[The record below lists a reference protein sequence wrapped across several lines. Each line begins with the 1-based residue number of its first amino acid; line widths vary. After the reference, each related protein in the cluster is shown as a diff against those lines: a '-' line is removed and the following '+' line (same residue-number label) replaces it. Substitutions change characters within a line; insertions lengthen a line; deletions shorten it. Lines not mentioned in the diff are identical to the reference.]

1 MVTLFLALEMQE
13 IVYSEQNKRMKSRL
27 DIISSLL
34 FMLKRRL
41 WITQNTIKEPCDKFT
56 PVKNCI
62 K

>member
-41 WITQNTIKEPCDKFT
+41 GITQNTIKEPCDKFT